1 MSFYCYRFVSESNY
15 KTGAMKD
22 KEIEVIEAIFN
33 KLSIIADY
41 NPQGVLDIL
50 QNVLFKNMIF
60 EHYQETFKN
69 HIEDLTIFIK
79 EDLKEKNL

>member
-1 MSFYCYRFVSESNY
+1 
-15 KTGAMKD
+15 MKD

-33 KLSIIADY
+33 KLAIIADY

-60 EHYQETFKN
+60 EHYQEMFNN